1 MTDPA
6 ALLTRLHE
14 AKQTRDV
21 WQIGLAEQ
29 ALEHAAPDLAARV
42 LELEAENKR
51 LREGLDLASH
61 RLNAAAVFAG
71 SHAPN
76 REMYEFGEWF
86 KEARTALKGGEI

>member
-1 MTDPA
+1 MTDAIPEKPFWGLTPA
-6 ALLTRLHE
+6 ADE
-14 AKQTRDV
+14 V
-21 WQIGLAEQ
+21 
-29 ALEHAAPDLAARV
+29 DLAARL

-86 KEARTALKGGEI
+86 KEARDALKGGEI